1 MVFRTYLLGRV
12 RGIILF
18 TVMMAMFAVPA
29 SATDVLYDNG
39 PLDGTLSAW
48 TINFGYAVADSFTLS
63 GASTLTG
70 LNFWVWA
77 NSGDVPKTVDFEIGT
92 GTPFSSFTVLD
103 SGTINLTNTFL
114 KTNSSGFDLDEESV
128 SGGNYNLG
136 AGTYYLVLQNATTAN
151 SSALYWDI
159 NNGPSTAYES
169 SFGPVKDN
177 LFPGS
182 NSDSFQILGTTS
194 APEPGTLTLL
204 GTGLLFLVGRRRRT
218 RH

>member
-1 MVFRTYLLGRV
+1 MGFRNYLLGRV
-12 RGIILF
+12 RDIILF
-18 TVMMAMFAVPA
+18 AVMMVMFALPA

-48 TINFGYAVADSFTLS
+48 TINYGFAVADSFTLS
-63 GASTLTG
+63 GPSTLTG

-77 NSGDVPKTVDFEIGT
+77 NTGDVPKTVDWEVGT

-103 SGTINLTNTFL
+103 SGTMNLTSTFL
-114 KTNSSGFDLDEESV
+114 KTNSDGYDLDEESV
-128 SGGNYNLG
+128 SGGNYNVG

-151 SSALYWDI
+151 GNTLYWDI
-159 NNGPSTAYES
+159 NNGPSIAYENTI
-169 SFGPVKDN
+169 GNVNGN

-204 GTGLLFLVGRRRRT
+204 GTGLLFLVSRRRRT
-218 RH
+218 SN